1 MLTNQ
6 QLQASIKSSVEASGF
21 LRDLSSQAREAIV
34 SRGRRMET
42 GADEYFFHQGEESER
57 MHLIVTGRVKMAQ
70 VTPDGDQ
77 VIVNYFGPGD
87 GLGIVVALSEMPY
100 PLSAM
105 ATEDC
110 LTICWTRDTMLE
122 LMQEHPQL
130 ALNALT
136 MIAQRFAR
144 LQQRYQEMATQRVER
159 RVALTLLRLVRQF
172 GKRTDEGVL
181 IDMPITREELAQMT
195 GTNLFNVSRIL
206 SRWEQLGYI
215 VTKRRYICL
224 VNSHELVVIAED
236 LSK

>member
-1 MLTNQ
+1 MRGLT
-6 QLQASIKSSVEASGF
+6 SEAS
-21 LRDLSSQAREAIV
+21 EAIV
-34 SRGRRMET
+34 ARGRRVEV

-57 MHLIVTGRVKMAQ
+57 MYLIVTGRVKMAQ
-70 VTPDGDQ
+70 VTPDGEQ

-87 GLGIVVALSEMPY
+87 GLGIVVALSEMSY

-105 ATEDC
+105 ATEEC

-122 LMQEHPQL
+122 LMQEYPQI
-130 ALNALT
+130 ALNALA

-181 IDMPITREELAQMT
+181 IDMPLTREELAQMT

-215 VTKRRYICL
+215 STKRKYICL